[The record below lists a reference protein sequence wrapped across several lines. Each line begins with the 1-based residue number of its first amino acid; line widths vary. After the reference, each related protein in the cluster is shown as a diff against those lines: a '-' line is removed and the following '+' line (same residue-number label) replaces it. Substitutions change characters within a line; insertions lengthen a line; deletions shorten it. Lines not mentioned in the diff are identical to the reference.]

1 MAILSVVIDR
11 DEQLK
16 KYFIT
21 QIPLYIYKDN
31 VLYLADGEESGTAL
45 VRKKQMCACK
55 YSEKQKKRAGRPGT
69 AIVDYNR

>member
-1 MAILSVVIDR
+1 MAILSVIIDR

-31 VLYLADGEESGTAL
+31 VMYLADGEESGI
-45 VRKKQMCACK
+45 
-55 YSEKQKKRAGRPGT
+55 SFGNEKAG
-69 AIVDYNR
+69 VCVQV